1 MLEFFRKY
9 QRYFF
14 IVIAVVII
22 VSFSF
27 FGTHSA
33 INAPQKVED
42 RCIGQGVDGSKI
54 MKSELDYM
62 VRFLSSDRNDLALTE
77 KGMMPNFFND
87 GVVRKDLLG
96 TGIGVLLVNAYFE
109 DLKGDLT
116 ERMIHHKAFRPYRH
130 PTAPFISVENL
141 WSQVLPSQKAHLDA
155 FLNTTEEMN
164 PDTFGFLVNLYLGE
178 SAFPPNIL
186 REYLMFQQKHY
197 SWIEPDPALE
207 RVNLNIFHCRSL
219 EEWFGPRFIELAAQ
233 FVINAELIAKE
244 RGYKVSFEEARV
256 DLIRNGYEVM
266 QTQLRKSEISEEEI
280 SQLWQQQLY
289 ILGMNEEEAV
299 GVWQKIM
306 LFRRLFEDV
315 GGAVFVDPHVY
326 ETFYSFASK
335 TAELDL
341 YHLPDFLDIKDFSSL
356 MKLELYLD
364 QVSENRKE
372 ALMLPQAFT
381 NAHEIEK
388 NCPDLVE
395 RRFLLE
401 VVEVKKDEVA
411 LGVSLKEM
419 WEWQLDKEN
428 FALLTKE
435 FPQLK
440 LKNAEDAEEY
450 FAVLE
455 GLGSELRGK
464 VDRVSR
470 GKIVEA
476 HPEWIQEALN
486 QKHTN
491 VREVSLSLNGKSSPF
506 EGVESSEKLYNLF
519 SKTVLKGELDSDPEA
534 LAAKNQLELFTGDG
548 ETYYRF
554 QVVDRD
560 LTRMVL
566 TFEEANERGIL
577 DMLLQAH
584 LEASYP
590 KVRTKNP
597 AIFKTEEND
606 WKPLSEVEKEVGRIL
621 FADTLKSIEFQVSQL
636 GVKLPEDRFERLD
649 EFYPKYRLFPHMV
662 VAEREI
668 RRVGEG
674 SQFLKQAE
682 TANEKGKL
690 GIKRDLCSQWSLVKE
705 NTMFKSHEHSPWFS
719 SELFSMVEKSWS
731 DVGHRSGKR
740 LSFFQLQEKSIPS
753 GNFNAEM
760 KQGQVILS
768 KEAERHLMID
778 LIERI
783 QKKNAIKLSDVSAE
797 RS

>member
-14 IVIAVVII
+14 IVIAVVIVI
-22 VSFSF
+22 SFSF

-33 INAPQKVED
+33 INAPQKAED

-54 MKSELDYM
+54 MKSELDHM

-96 TGIGVLLVNAYFE
+96 TGIGVLLANAYFE
-109 DLKGDLT
+109 NLKGDLN
-116 ERMIHHKAFRPYRH
+116 ERMTHYKAFRPYRH

-155 FLNTTEEMN
+155 FLNTKGEMN
-164 PDTFGFLVNLYLGE
+164 PDAFGLLVNLYLGE

-186 REYLMFQQKHY
+186 REYLMFQQRHY
-197 SWIEPDPALE
+197 NWIEPDPALE
-207 RVNLNIFHCRSL
+207 RVNLNVFHCRSL
-219 EEWFGPRFIELAAQ
+219 EEWFGPQFIELAAQ

-256 DLIRNGYEVM
+256 DLIRNGYESM
-266 QTQLRKSEISEEEI
+266 QTQLRKAEVSEEEI

-289 ILGMNEEEAV
+289 TLGMNEKEAV

-335 TAELDL
+335 TAEVDL
-341 YHLPDFLDIKDFSSL
+341 YHLPDALDIKDFSTL

-364 QVSENRKE
+364 QVSQNRKE
-372 ALMLPQAFT
+372 ALMLPQTFASIS
-381 NAHEIEK
+381 EIEK
-388 NCPDLVE
+388 NCPELIEQRFLVE
-395 RRFLLE
+395 
-401 VVEVKKDEVA
+401 VSEVKKDEVA

-419 WEWQLDKEN
+419 WEWQLEKEN

-435 FPQLK
+435 FPQLD
-440 LKNAEDAEEY
+440 LKNAEDAEGY
-450 FAVLE
+450 FAALE
-455 GLGSELRGK
+455 GLGPELRGK
-464 VDRVSR
+464 IDHFSR
-470 GKIVEA
+470 GRIVES

-491 VREVSLSLNGKSSPF
+491 VRAVSFSPNGKNSPF
-506 EGVESSEKLYNLF
+506 EGVESSEKLSNLF
-519 SKTVLKGELDSDPEA
+519 SIAVLKGELDSDPEA

-566 TFEEANERGIL
+566 TFEEASERGIL
-577 DMLLQAH
+577 DTLLQMH

-597 AIFKTEEND
+597 AVFKTEENE

-621 FADTLKSIEFQVSQL
+621 FADTLKKIDFQMSQL
-636 GVKLPEDRFERLD
+636 GIELPEDRFAKLD
-649 EFYPKYRLFPHMV
+649 EFYPKYRLFPHMM
-662 VAEREI
+662 VAEKDI

-682 TANEKGKL
+682 PLKEAGKL
-690 GIKRDLCSQWSLVKE
+690 GVKEELSSQWSLVKE
-705 NTMFKSHEHSPWFS
+705 NTMFKNHERSPWFS

-731 DVGHRSGKR
+731 DVEHRSENR
-740 LSFFQLQEKSIPS
+740 LSFFQLQEKSVPS

-760 KQGQVILS
+760 KQGQAILS
-768 KEAERHLMID
+768 KEAERHLMTS

-783 QKKNAIKLSDVSAE
+783 QKKNAIKLSDVSSE
-797 RS
+797 RP